1 MKEFDRCNCQTHL
14 SFKTNNF
21 LLRFQVSPP
30 TTLSNENIST
40 TFSNLLSD
48 NSDSLLHNLLIIA
61 KLNSFNL
68 LTVNPSSLVFVK
80 IVFHLIQEI
89 FQISPPYKKKM
100 TNRFKRRYD
109 TVGEALRR
117 KDRIREDT
125 MPLGGLTKKR

>member
-21 LLRFQVSPP
+21 LLCFQVSPP
-30 TTLSNENIST
+30 TILPNENIST
-40 TFSNLLSD
+40 TFFNLLSD
-48 NSDSLLHNLLIIA
+48 NSDNLLHNLLIRA

-89 FQISPPYKKKM
+89 FLISSTLQKKNDK
-100 TNRFKRRYD
+100 
-109 TVGEALRR
+109 
-117 KDRIREDT
+117 
-125 MPLGGLTKKR
+125 

>member
-21 LLRFQVSPP
+21 LLSFQVSPP

-48 NSDSLLHNLLIIA
+48 NSDRLLHNLLIRA

-68 LTVNPSSLVFVK
+68 LTVNPSSLVVK

-89 FQISPPYKKKM
+89 FLISSPLQKKM

-109 TVGEALRR
+109 TVREALRR
-117 KDRIREDT
+117 KDRTGEDT